1 MGSVPSPSHRVA
13 DADLTA
19 LARIRAAAIE
29 LFAAQGFAHTTVRS
43 IAERAGVSA
52 ALILHHYG
60 SKDGLRAACDA
71 YLLDFLRDEKTK
83 AFTTGSAPTTKAYL
97 RDHPETRPLFDYMTR
112 VLAEGG
118 PTAEAMFDRMVADV
132 RGYLAAG
139 EAAGTVRPSVDEEA
153 RAVVH
158 TAVGVSLLLLG
169 PQVARHLGG
178 DQLLD
183 EGVVERYAAVTYE
196 LYAHG
201 ILTGAL
207 ADLAD
212 VQISRPEI
220 REPEIREPDISRP
233 EIREPEISR
242 PEIRQRHPDPPP
254 DDPGRDPQ
262 SHPLESG
269 RS

>member
-1 MGSVPSPSHRVA
+1 MGSVPARSRRVP

-19 LARIRAAAIE
+19 LARIRLVAIE
-29 LFAAQGFAHTTVRS
+29 LFAARGFAHTTVRA

-60 SKDGLRAACDA
+60 SKDGLRAACDT
-71 YLLDFLRDEKTK
+71 YLLNFLRDEKTK
-83 AFTTGSAPTTKAYL
+83 AFTTGAAPAVKTYL
-97 RDHPETRPLFDYMTR
+97 HEHPEARPLFDYMAR

-139 EAAGTVRPSVDEEA
+139 ESAGTVRPSVDEEA

-158 TAVGVSLLLLG
+158 SAIGVAMLLLG
-169 PQVARHLGG
+169 PHVARHLGG
-178 DQLLD
+178 DQVLD
-183 EGVVERYAAVTYE
+183 DAVIERYAAVTYE

-201 ILTGAL
+201 ILSGAL

-212 VQISRPEI
+212 EQVNQLRATHSA
-220 REPEIREPDISRP
+220 
-233 EIREPEISR
+233 
-242 PEIRQRHPDPPP
+242 
-254 DDPGRDPQ
+254 
-262 SHPLESG
+262 ESET
-269 RS
+269 S